1 MSLAHYKKRDE
12 LAKQALKEIDYAYRY
27 KKARMSSWNKNEDM
41 MNPDKAHSVTSPYGG
56 STYQA
61 QQGDTRASVPLYK
74 MHNFVQTILSK
85 IDSPLTFKYVKGETA
100 DHKKAKLM
108 NAIKEKDSKTGRWNF
123 KDLMGKRDAAIYGR
137 TIYLYMTRN
146 LKGVYKS
153 ALSLVDPKDFLID
166 PDVGGLCTE
175 EEEDY
180 GAGIERAQYLGW
192 WNTKLSRAQLTAGI
206 KDGLYYKKVVD
217 DMLDGGTTT
226 TKTQQDIDKDNR
238 KNTGAPRESF
248 KNENQFVFYTWFTT
262 DENDERYYLVLNPSG
277 DCIRCE
283 KWSEI
288 RKSGKYP
295 IWTWACFPDPR
306 EFWTP
311 SYCDFARGIFQA
323 QEKSIN
329 QSLDNSEQINR
340 PQTAVN
346 VDYVRNLAQVR
357 YRKDGYIEIEGNVD
371 VNRVLQT
378 RQTPPI
384 EGPFKV
390 YDKLES
396 IVESESGVTAAVK
409 GNSEEETLGIYEGNL
424 MQAGDRFGLLNK
436 SYAEGYYRFAV
447 LHKEGVM
454 QDLKKKMAVQILGP
468 MGLEIEQVSA
478 RELKPYKEDYD
489 ILVESSLA
497 EAQSNLADSKNKLTF
512 LGAYKGD
519 QTINQKVLF
528 ETQATIAGL
537 DDDTIKRLLDTS
549 DYNAIEIVA
558 QADEA
563 FQMIIGGQKPP
574 LYKDANTAFL
584 QRLNDL
590 ANKFSHELTT
600 EQHSAVMDYAQEI
613 SAIVE
618 QNAARTIMEEQ
629 AKLGALDEGGTGGG
643 GMVDATGLK
652 DPTLEAT
659 GEVPLNDPSKVVA
672 ETAALK

>member
-1 MSLAHYKKRDE
+1 MALAHYKKRDE
-12 LAKQALKEIDYAYRY
+12 LAKQALKEIDFSYRY
-27 KKARMSSWNKNEDM
+27 KKARMTSWNKNEDM
-41 MNPDKAHSVTSPYGG
+41 MNPDKSSPSVISPYGG
-56 STYQA
+56 STNQA
-61 QQGDTRASVPLYK
+61 DTRAQVPLYK
-74 MHNFVQTILSK
+74 MHGYVHTILSK
-85 IDSPLTFKYVKGETA
+85 IDSPLTFKYTKGETA
-100 DHKKAKLM
+100 DLKKSKLM
-108 NAIKEKDSKTGRWNF
+108 NSIKDKDAKIGRWNF

-137 TIYLYMTRN
+137 AIYLYMTRN
-146 LKGVYKS
+146 DKGQYR
-153 ALSLVDPKDFLID
+153 SLLNLIDPKDFLID

-175 EEEDY
+175 EEDGSGVEK
-180 GAGIERAQYLGW
+180 AAYLGW
-192 WNTKLSRAQLTAGI
+192 WNTKLTRAQITKGI
-206 KDGLYYKKVVD
+206 KDGIYYKKVAEE
-217 DMLDGGTTT
+217 LIAGGTNTKATT
-226 TKTQQDIDKDNR
+226 NQDNDKDNR
-238 KNTGAPRESF
+238 KPSGAPRERY
-248 KNENQFVFYTWFTT
+248 KNENQFIFYTWITT
-262 DENDERYYLVLNPSG
+262 DENDDRYYLVLTPSG

-283 KWSEI
+283 PWKDI
-288 RKSGKYP
+288 RRSGKYP
-295 IWTWACFPDPR
+295 IWTWAAFPDPR

-396 IVESESGVTAAVK
+396 IVESESGVTADVK
-409 GNSEEETLGIYEGNL
+409 GTSDEDTLGIYEGNL

-468 MGLEIEQVSA
+468 MGLEIEMVSA
-478 RELKPYKEDYD
+478 RDLKPYQNDYD

-528 ETQATIAGL
+528 ETQATIAGV

-549 DYNAIEIVA
+549 DYNAIEVVA

-563 FQMIIGGQKPP
+563 FQIILGGETPP

-584 QRLNDL
+584 QRLHDL
-590 ANKFSHELTT
+590 SDKYDHELSS
-600 EQHSAVMDYAQEI
+600 EQHAAVFSYIDNI
-613 SAIVE
+613 TPIVE
-618 QNAARTIMEEQ
+618 RNAAR
-629 AKLGALDEGGTGGG
+629 
-643 GMVDATGLK
+643 
-652 DPTLEAT
+652 
-659 GEVPLNDPSKVVA
+659 SVVA
-672 ETAALK
+672 ESAKAGLISGGGRMVDGAELKDAELAAGESIPPGDPGAEAAATAALSK

>member
-1 MSLAHYKKRDE
+1 MALAHYKKRDE
-12 LAKQALKEIDYAYRY
+12 LAKQALKEIDYSYRY

-41 MNPDKAHSVTSPYGG
+41 MNPDKSGSAVISPYGG

-61 QQGDTRASVPLYK
+61 QQGDTRAQVPLFK
-74 MHNFVQTILSK
+74 MQGYVHTILSK
-85 IDSPLTFKYVKGETA
+85 IDSPLTFKYVKGESA
-100 DHKKAKLM
+100 DLKKAKLM
-108 NAIKEKDSKTGRWNF
+108 NGIRDKDSKVGRWNF

-137 TIYLYMTRN
+137 AIYLYMTRN
-146 LKGVYKS
+146 DKGVYKS
-153 ALSLVDPKDFLID
+153 LLNLIDPKDFLVD
-166 PDVGGLCTE
+166 PDVGGLTTE
-175 EEEDY
+175 EED
-180 GAGIERAQYLGW
+180 GSGIEKAGYLGW
-192 WNTKLSRAQLTAGI
+192 WNTKLSRAQLTKGVKEGI
-206 KDGLYYKKVVD
+206 YYKKVVED
-217 DMLDGGTTT
+217 LLDGGTN
-226 TKTQQDIDKDNR
+226 TKVKTGQDADKDNR
-238 KNTGAPRESF
+238 KASGTPRERY
-248 KNENQFVFYTWFTT
+248 KNENQFIFYTWITT
-262 DENDERYYLVLNPSG
+262 DENDERYYLVLTPSG

-283 KWSEI
+283 KWVEI

-295 IWTWACFPDPR
+295 IWSWAAFPDPR

-311 SYCDFARGIFQA
+311 SYCDFVRGIFQA

-346 VDYVRNLAQVR
+346 VDYIRNLAQVR

-390 YDKLES
+390 YDKLEQ
-396 IVESESGVTAAVK
+396 IAEAESGVTSDVK
-409 GNSEEETLGIYEGNL
+409 GTGDEDTLGIYEGNL

-468 MGLEIEQVSA
+468 MGLEIEMVSS
-478 RELKPYKEDYD
+478 RDLKPFQQDYD

-519 QTINQKVLF
+519 SNVNQKVLF
-528 ETQATIAGL
+528 ETQATIAGV
-537 DDDTIKRLLDTS
+537 DDDTIKRLLDTN
-549 DYNAIEIVA
+549 DYDAIEVVA

-563 FQMIIGGQKPP
+563 FQLIIGGHTPP

-584 QRLNDL
+584 QRIHDL
-590 ANKFSHELTT
+590 SDKYDHELSP
-600 EQHSAVMDYAQEI
+600 EQHAAVFSYIDNI
-613 SAIVE
+613 TPIVE
-618 QNAARTIMEEQ
+618 KNAARSVVAQ
-629 AKLGALDEGGTGGG
+629 SAKLGLVSGR
-643 GMVDATGLK
+643 GMVDGAALENPDLAATEPTAIG
-652 DPTLEAT
+652 DPNAEA
-659 GEVPLNDPSKVVA
+659 A
-672 ETAALK
+672 ETAALLR

>member
-1 MSLAHYKKRDE
+1 MALAHYKKRDE
-12 LAKQALKEIDYAYRY
+12 LAKQALNEIDFSYRY

-41 MNPDKAHSVTSPYGG
+41 MNPDKSSPSVISPYGG
-56 STYQA
+56 STQQA
-61 QQGDTRASVPLYK
+61 DTRAQVPLYK
-74 MHNFVQTILSK
+74 MHGYVHTILSK

-100 DHKKAKLM
+100 DLKKSKLM
-108 NAIKEKDSKTGRWNF
+108 NSIKDKDAKIGRWNF

-137 TIYLYMTRN
+137 AIYLYMTRN
-146 LKGVYKS
+146 DKGQYKS
-153 ALSLVDPKDFLID
+153 LLNLIDPKDFLID
-166 PDVGGLCTE
+166 PDVGGLCTG
-175 EEEDY
+175 EED
-180 GAGIERAQYLGW
+180 GSGVEKATYLGW
-192 WNTKLSRAQLTAGI
+192 WNTKLTRAQITKGI
-206 KDGLYYKKVVD
+206 KDGIYYKKVAED
-217 DMLDGGTTT
+217 LMGGGTN
-226 TKTQQDIDKDNR
+226 TKTKTNQDNDKDNR
-238 KNTGAPRESF
+238 KPSGAPRERY
-248 KNENQFVFYTWFTT
+248 KNENQFIFYTWITT
-262 DENDERYYLVLNPSG
+262 DENDDRYYLILTPSG

-283 KWSEI
+283 PWKEI
-288 RKSGKYP
+288 RKSGKYS
-295 IWTWACFPDPR
+295 IWTWAAFPDPR

-396 IVESESGVTAAVK
+396 IVESESGVTADVK
-409 GNSEEETLGIYEGNL
+409 GTSDEDTLGIYEGNM

-454 QDLKKKMAVQILGP
+454 QDMKKKMAVQILGP
-468 MGLEIEQVSA
+468 MGLDIEMVSA
-478 RELKPYKEDYD
+478 RDLKPFTNDYD
-489 ILVESSLA
+489 ILVESSIA

-512 LGAYKGD
+512 LGSYKGD
-519 QTINQKVLF
+519 QTINQKILF
-528 ETQATIAGL
+528 ETQATIAGV
-537 DDDTIKRLLDTS
+537 DDDTIKRLLDTN
-549 DYNAIEIVA
+549 DYDAIEVVA

-563 FQMIIGGQKPP
+563 FQIIIGGDTPP

-584 QRLNDL
+584 QRLHDL
-590 ANKFSHELTT
+590 SDKYDHELSPD
-600 EQHSAVMDYAQEI
+600 QHNAVFSYIDLIAP
-613 SAIVE
+613 IVE
-618 QNAARTIMEEQ
+618 KNAARSVVVES
-629 AKLGALDEGGTGGG
+629 AKAGLISGGG
-643 GMVDATGLK
+643 RMVDATGLENT
-652 DPTLEAT
+652 DLAAT
-659 GEVPLNDPSKVVA
+659 GEVPLGDPGA
-672 ETAALK
+672 EAAATAALSK